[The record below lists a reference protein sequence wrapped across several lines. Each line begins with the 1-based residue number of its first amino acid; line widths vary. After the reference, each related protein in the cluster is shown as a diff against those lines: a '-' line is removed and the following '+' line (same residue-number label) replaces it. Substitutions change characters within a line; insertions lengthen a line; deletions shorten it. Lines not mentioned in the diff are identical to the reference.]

1 MKIYDGEKV
10 DKGFE
15 LIYWKL
21 SYRRR
26 LIRLLW
32 TTPILTFIIFY
43 SVNNLEMSV
52 KNMLIISFLI
62 LIYVI
67 QFLYN
72 FLKWKN
78 II

>member
-1 MKIYDGEKV
+1 MKIYDGEKT

-15 LIYWKL
+15 FFYWKL

-32 TTPILTFIIFY
+32 TTPIVLFVIFF
-43 SVNNLEMSV
+43 SVDNLEMSL
-52 KNMLIISFLI
+52 KNVMVISFLI
-62 LIYVI
+62 LMYVVQYI
-67 QFLYN
+67 YN

>member
-26 LIRLLW
+26 VIRILW
-32 TTPILTFIIFY
+32 TTSVVIFIIFY
-43 SVNNLEMSV
+43 SVNNLKMSF
-52 KNMLIISFLI
+52 KDIIIIAFLI
-62 LIYVI
+62 LIYVV

>member
-1 MKIYDGEKV
+1 MNIYDGEIT

-15 LIYWKL
+15 FFYWNL

-32 TTPILTFIIFY
+32 TTPIVLFIVFY
-43 SVNNLEMSV
+43 SFDNLEMSFKDLSV
-52 KNMLIISFLI
+52 ILFLT
-62 LIYVI
+62 LMYVF

>member
-1 MKIYDGEKV
+1 MKIYDREKV

-52 KNMLIISFLI
+52 KNVLIISFLI

>member
-1 MKIYDGEKV
+1 MNIYDGEKT

-15 LIYWKL
+15 FFYWNL

-32 TTPILTFIIFY
+32 TTPIVLFIVFY
-43 SVNNLEMSV
+43 SFDNLEMSFKDLSV
-52 KNMLIISFLI
+52 ILFLT
-62 LIYVI
+62 LMYVF